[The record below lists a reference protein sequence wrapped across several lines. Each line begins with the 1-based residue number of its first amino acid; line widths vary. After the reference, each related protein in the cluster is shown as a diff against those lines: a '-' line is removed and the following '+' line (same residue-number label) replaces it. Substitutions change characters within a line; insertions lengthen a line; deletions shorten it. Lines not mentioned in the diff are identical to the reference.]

1 MYAVDILLIY
11 YYIRVSS
18 FRSSKFKSTIIKTS
32 KLIFLLIIF
41 FSFVSCGTGSGFNPV
56 DSVFNNYDWENLG
69 GTIYDAELPALALDN
84 NDNKFLAHRKSDGK
98 VYVKK
103 FDGYSWR
110 EHGTSGSMDGDGF
123 ISIASSGS
131 SGLFLAY
138 NSNANKIE
146 TGYIDK
152 GGSWTPD
159 SSIDTGT
166 VLDIVVKVDKSGNR
180 FLYYL
185 NGTASNAVV
194 YKGKVD
200 EAFEVLGGAFDG
212 VYSADFLIDSND
224 SPVIAYANDDGLFV
238 EVWNGLTWSKLGGD
252 EAALDLSATTKT
264 ISGISLASSSNGNI
278 YVAYEDWEHYNAVAV
293 DVFNYKSKTWSSY
306 PYLNFAS
313 APSLKVN
320 KDGMPILA
328 VRDLSAPSRDDIA
341 SVYIFKDKKWQ
352 VLGRARIESSILE
365 TGTPISMEID
375 SRDVP
380 VILISKGTS
389 FSKSTSV
396 LQLIDK

>member
-238 EVWNGLTWSKLGGD
+238 KVWNGLTWSKLGKG
-252 EAALDLSATTKT
+252 AALDLSATTKT